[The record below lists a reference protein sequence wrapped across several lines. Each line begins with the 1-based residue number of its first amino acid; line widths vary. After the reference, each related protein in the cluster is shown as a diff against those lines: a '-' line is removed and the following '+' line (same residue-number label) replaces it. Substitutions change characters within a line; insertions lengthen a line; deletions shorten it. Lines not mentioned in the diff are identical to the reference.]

1 MLTEISPGFKAK
13 NLLVCKTPV
22 CVLFDHKLY
31 RLCIDK
37 QQFHHK
43 GKPGSR
49 DKLCDEVMDEL
60 IFFMVDLFSSG
71 SNSPKPRSI

>member
-1 MLTEISPGFKAK
+1 M
-13 NLLVCKTPV
+13 CKTPV
-22 CVLFDHKLY
+22 CVLFNHKLY
-31 RLCIDK
+31 RLVIHK

-43 GKPGSR
+43 EKPGSR

-71 SNSPKPRSI
+71 YNSPKPTKHLNQKNGQETF